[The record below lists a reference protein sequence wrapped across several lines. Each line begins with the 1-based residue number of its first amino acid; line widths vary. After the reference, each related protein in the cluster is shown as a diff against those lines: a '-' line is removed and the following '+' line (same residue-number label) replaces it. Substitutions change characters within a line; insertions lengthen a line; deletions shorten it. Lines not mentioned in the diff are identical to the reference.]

1 MNLLVTGGAGFI
13 SSNFIRYWLEHY
25 PNDRVVNLDLL
36 TYAGNLSSLGDIAM
50 RYARRVSS
58 ARLHGC
64 THSQI
69 KIRFVKHA
77 GLRLGL
83 RPTCTIRLKP

>member
-13 SSNFIRYWLEHY
+13 GSNFIRYWLEHY
-25 PNDRVVNLDLL
+25 PDDRVVNLDLL

-50 RYARRVSS
+50 RYSGRLSS

-64 THSQI
+64 THLQI
-69 KIRFVKHA
+69 KIRCVKHV

-83 RPTCTIRLKP
+83 GPTCTIRRKP